1 MPLRGL
7 GGVARYG
14 LPGLLLG
21 LMVMGGLGGGRW
33 PVVQAQAEVAS
44 SGDRSRPALPSVADS
59 SGTIA
64 FTAPAGGSAQLLY
77 LIDTRSRVFTVY
89 RIDPA
94 NVEGTVKLV
103 GVRQYQWDLKLTQY
117 NNQQP
122 EVSAIESMVKTLGRQ
137 NR

>member
-1 MPLRGL
+1 MPVRGL
-7 GGVARYG
+7 SGVARYG

-21 LMVMGGLGGGRW
+21 LTLMGGIGAARG
-33 PVVQAQAEVAS
+33 PASQAQAETTPGGNPARPGMVPA
-44 SGDRSRPALPSVADS
+44 GDA

-64 FTAPAGGSAQLLY
+64 FTSPAGGSAQLLY
-77 LIDTRSRVFTVY
+77 LIDTKTRAFTVY
-89 RIDPA
+89 RVDPA

-103 GVRQYQWDLKLTQY
+103 GARQYQWDLKLTQY

-122 EVSAIESMVKTLGRQ
+122 EVAAIESMVKTLGRQ